1 MGSEISFIVQESRT
15 MTVANF
21 TNLIAA
27 EQVSKRFPLP
37 DGKGEFTVLNNV
49 SLTVKSG
56 EVVALLGRSGSG
68 KSTLLRIMAGLIPP
82 SEGKVFSNGNPLR
95 GANNDVAM
103 VFQSFALLPWLT
115 VQENVELGLE
125 ARGVKRDER
134 RQRALK
140 AIDTV
145 GLDGFESAYPKEL
158 SGGMKQRVG
167 FARAFVLEPQILF
180 MDEPF
185 SALDVLTAENLRG
198 EIDDLWN
205 AKTFPSKS
213 ILIVTHNIEEAVFL
227 ADRVVILGSN
237 PGRIRGE
244 VVIDL
249 PRPHDRSS
257 PHFASLV
264 DYIYTV
270 MTNPEIEVTGEI
282 ATKTTPTLT
291 KVSPYAK
298 ALPHVRVGGISGLLE
313 LIVDQPEG
321 TDDIPRL
328 ADRLQL
334 EVDDLL
340 PILDAAVLLG
350 FAEVSQGD
358 VQLTEIGQDFATT
371 TILRSKD
378 LFRQQAL
385 THVPVLTSM
394 VQTLREKRNGS
405 MRADFFRDLW
415 DEHFPHE
422 EAERQF
428 STAVDWGR
436 YAELFE
442 YDASEDRLY
451 LSEIGTELETA
462 ILSEQ

>member
-1 MGSEISFIVQESRT
+1 M
-15 MTVANF
+15 MTEATS
-21 TNLIAA
+21 TNLNLITV
-27 EQVSKRFPLP
+27 EQVSKSFPLP
-37 DGKGEFTVLNNV
+37 DGKGEFTVLSGV
-49 SLTVKSG
+49 SLIVKSG

-82 SEGKVFSNGNPLR
+82 SEGQVFSSGKPLR

-115 VQENVELGLE
+115 VLENVELGLE
-125 ARGVKRDER
+125 ARGVKREER

-140 AIDTV
+140 AIDLV

-167 FARAFVLEPQILF
+167 FARAFVLEPQVLF

-185 SALDVLTAENLRG
+185 SALDVLTSENLRG

-244 VVIDL
+244 VMIDL
-249 PRPHDRSS
+249 PRPHDRTH
-257 PHFASLV
+257 PRFASLV

-270 MTNPEIEVTGEI
+270 MTNPEIEVTGEVSDRTVPPSEI
-282 ATKTTPTLT
+282 T
-291 KVSPYAK
+291 SPYAI

-313 LIVDQPEG
+313 LIVDRPSG

-334 EVDDLL
+334 AVDDLL

-358 VQLTEIGQDFATT
+358 VRLTEIGQDFATT

-378 LFRQQAL
+378 IFRQQVL
-385 THVPVLTSM
+385 TRVPVLSSI
-394 VQTLREKRNGS
+394 VQTLQEKRSGS
-405 MRADFFRDLW
+405 MRADFFLDLW

-428 STAVDWGR
+428 ATSVDWGR

-442 YDASEDRLY
+442 YDAGEGRLY
-451 LSEIGTELETA
+451 LSETNPGLENPVP
-462 ILSEQ
+462 LGSNKDG

>member
-1 MGSEISFIVQESRT
+1 
-15 MTVANF
+15 MTVAMS
-21 TNLIAA
+21 TQLIAV

-37 DGKGEFTVLNNV
+37 DGKGEFTVLNDV

-82 SEGKVFSNGNPLR
+82 SEGKVFSNGKPLR

-125 ARGVKRDER
+125 ARGVQRDER

-140 AIDTV
+140 AIDIV

-167 FARAFVLEPQILF
+167 FARAFVLEPQVLF

-185 SALDVLTAENLRG
+185 SALDVLTSENLRG

-249 PRPHDRSS
+249 PRPHDRTS
-257 PHFASLV
+257 PRFASLV

-270 MTNPEIEVTGEI
+270 MTNPEIEVTGEAI
-282 ATKTTPTLT
+282 AKPATEPAPAIT
-291 KVSPYAK
+291 SPYAK

-328 ADRLQL
+328 AERLQL
-334 EVDDLL
+334 AVDDLL

-358 VQLTEIGQDFATT
+358 VRLTKIGQDFATT

-378 LFRQQAL
+378 LFRQQTL
-385 THVPVLTSM
+385 THVPVLNSII
-394 VQTLREKRNGS
+394 QTLREKRSGS
-405 MRADFFRDLW
+405 MRADFFLDLW

-428 STAVDWGR
+428 ATTVDWGR

-442 YDASEDRLY
+442 YDASEERLY
-451 LSEIGTELETA
+451 LPEVSPDLETT
-462 ILSEQ
+462 IPSE

>member
-1 MGSEISFIVQESRT
+1 
-15 MTVANF
+15 MTPVA
-21 TNLIAA
+21 TPDSLIAV
-27 EQVSKRFPLP
+27 ENVSKRFPLP
-37 DGKGEFTVLNNV
+37 DGKGEFTVLNGV
-49 SLTVKSG
+49 SLTVKLG

-82 SEGKVFSNGNPLR
+82 SEGKVFSNGTPLR

-125 ARGVKRDER
+125 ARGVNRDER
-134 RQRALK
+134 RERALK
-140 AIDTV
+140 AIDIV

-167 FARAFVLEPQILF
+167 FARAFVLEPQVLF

-185 SALDVLTAENLRG
+185 SALDVLTSENLRG

-249 PRPHDRSS
+249 PRPHDRTD
-257 PHFASLV
+257 PRFASLV

-270 MTNPEIEVTGEI
+270 MTNPDIEVSGEVAVQTGT
-282 ATKTTPTLT
+282 ATVPAATT
-291 KVSPYAK
+291 SPYAT
-298 ALPHVRVGGISGLLE
+298 ALPHVQVGGISGLLE

-321 TDDIPRL
+321 TDDLPRL
-328 ADRLQL
+328 AERLQL
-334 EVDDLL
+334 AVDDLL
-340 PILDAAVLLG
+340 PILDAAVMLG

-358 VQLTEIGQDFATT
+358 VRLTDIGRDFATT

-385 THVPVLTSM
+385 THVPVLTSI
-394 VQTLREKRNGS
+394 VQTLREKRSGS
-405 MRADFFRDLW
+405 MRSDFFIDLW
-415 DEHFPHE
+415 DKHFPHE
-422 EAERQF
+422 ESERQF
-428 STAVDWGR
+428 ATTVNWGR

-451 LSEIGTELETA
+451 LPEGSLDPA
-462 ILSEQ
+462 